1 MVGSKKEKEAEEGSG
16 KVSEVW
22 RSMSL
27 EDLEP
32 TPESEPG
39 EQQSREGEERRGES
53 SSSVDLDLL
62 RYKQPSDAS
71 TSKTSPFFPFISL
84 R

>member
-1 MVGSKKEKEAEEGSG
+1 MVGSKKEKDSEAEGSG

-32 TPESEPG
+32 IPEPEPG
-39 EQQSREGEERRGES
+39 EQHRQGEESCS
-53 SSSVDLDLL
+53 SLGLIRL
-62 RYKQPSDAS
+62 ICFINPNAS
-71 TSKTSPFFPFISL
+71 N
-84 R
+84 

>member
-1 MVGSKKEKEAEEGSG
+1 MVGSKKEKEKEAEGSG

-32 TPESEPG
+32 IPEPEPG
-39 EQQSREGEERRGES
+39 EQLRQGEES
-53 SSSVDLDLL
+53 
-62 RYKQPSDAS
+62 
-71 TSKTSPFFPFISL
+71 
-84 R
+84 